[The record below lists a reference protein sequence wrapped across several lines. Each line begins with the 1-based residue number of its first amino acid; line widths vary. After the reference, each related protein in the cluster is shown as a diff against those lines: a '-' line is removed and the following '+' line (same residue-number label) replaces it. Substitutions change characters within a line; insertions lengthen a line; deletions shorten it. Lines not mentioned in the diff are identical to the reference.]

1 MIMKAAG
8 LFLNVKELTFEKVW
22 VGLSQSEGV
31 ESASQPEPCSAIL
44 QWNAR
49 SLISNG
55 YEFKGFIERMHV
67 KPDVICIQETWLKGF
82 FDFVIK

>member
-31 ESASQPEPCSAIL
+31 ESASQPEPC
-44 QWNAR
+44 
-49 SLISNG
+49 
-55 YEFKGFIERMHV
+55 
-67 KPDVICIQETWLKGF
+67 
-82 FDFVIK
+82 